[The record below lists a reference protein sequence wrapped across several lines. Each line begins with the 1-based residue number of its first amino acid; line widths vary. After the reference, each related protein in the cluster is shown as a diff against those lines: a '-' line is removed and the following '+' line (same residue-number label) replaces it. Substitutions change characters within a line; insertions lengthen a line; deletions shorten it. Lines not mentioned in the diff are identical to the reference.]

1 MKNLGKLDVD
11 DIDVSDISAAKE
23 NHAAIKLVTNPS
35 VPTTI
40 RLNPYLSSPEKAL
53 SVMGR
58 ICSAKPS
65 DNMKKWNS
73 AISEILFYEKK
84 EEGDG
89 ENNDNVDQ
97 NHNLMYYFSSN
108 RFLFANQDFI
118 YNVQS
123 RLRSLLLEMDRQM
136 RLYIPKAVFVSVGG
150 LFSGGKSSLLNYIL
164 DNDGL
169 LPVNIGASTMV
180 PAMLYCGNLA
190 DKVSVSGVNNL
201 DAIVSL
207 DTDILNCISHSDDE
221 NKISSNIATTLQH
234 FIVQVRNKE
243 YQNIVFVDTPGYDN
257 AEDKSARLR
266 TDDELAD
273 KYLSMGDVILW
284 LMPAKNGSFK
294 PSDIDRLVAFGEGDC
309 KKCKK
314 YSEIVPR
321 PRKIIILITKA
332 DLLDEES
339 RMDVFRKICDY
350 VSTMDFVE
358 DVALVSAAN
367 KDKEKWNKFWHSR
380 SGNDFVTILKKA
392 VNQVPVH
399 FETTKCIAEI
409 QRLFDSEISASRNRI
424 SEFEQKCQDIKQKC
438 LYANSNILKVK
449 RQRVDFFEM
458 YNYQPEDVK
467 KITTKYFDAQL
478 NNLENEYKIGSE
490 KINRYA
496 KQKEALEDH
505 LMRLQRWSIDLE
517 KWFESEPI
525 LDYHGRDEFLMKKSN
540 DKICV
545 YLQSYINRKFKNAY
559 VHFWDNESSTHWP
572 GIPMVFVMRSKRF
585 NIWKGEIP
593 NNVTGIVFALVND
606 DGDKWMQSIDFTG
619 NVIKNDYLYNMKKSL
634 GKLPL
639 KYQKNL
645 DDKMTSDSNIFSEDE
660 NKQSIP
666 ELSDDLDGFVV
677 NLDIFNAIRSHNY
690 DNLLKSLAK
699 KRDITGVYNQQG
711 MSAVTAAAHFGFQKA
726 LMLFVHVCGVEIL
739 NIADKRGF
747 NALHSACAASKFET
761 AAAICRCNNSLKEYC
776 TIDGRNVSDLV
787 SVNYKVILKQSGII

>member
-190 DKVSVSGVNNL
+190 DKVSVYGVNNL

-367 KDKEKWNKFWHSR
+367 KDKEMWNKFWHSR
-380 SGNDFVTILKKA
+380 SGDDFVTILKKA

-438 LYANSNILKVK
+438 LYANSNILKLK

-467 KITTKYFDAQL
+467 KSQQNILTLNLIIWRMNTKSVQKRL
-478 NNLENEYKIGSE
+478 IGM
-490 KINRYA
+490 
-496 KQKEALEDH
+496 L
-505 LMRLQRWSIDLE
+505 
-517 KWFESEPI
+517 
-525 LDYHGRDEFLMKKSN
+525 
-540 DKICV
+540 
-545 YLQSYINRKFKNAY
+545 NRKR
-559 VHFWDNESSTHWP
+559 H
-572 GIPMVFVMRSKRF
+572 
-585 NIWKGEIP
+585 
-593 NNVTGIVFALVND
+593 
-606 DGDKWMQSIDFTG
+606 
-619 NVIKNDYLYNMKKSL
+619 
-634 GKLPL
+634 
-639 KYQKNL
+639 
-645 DDKMTSDSNIFSEDE
+645 
-660 NKQSIP
+660 
-666 ELSDDLDGFVV
+666 
-677 NLDIFNAIRSHNY
+677 
-690 DNLLKSLAK
+690 
-699 KRDITGVYNQQG
+699 
-711 MSAVTAAAHFGFQKA
+711 
-726 LMLFVHVCGVEIL
+726 
-739 NIADKRGF
+739 
-747 NALHSACAASKFET
+747 
-761 AAAICRCNNSLKEYC
+761 
-776 TIDGRNVSDLV
+776 
-787 SVNYKVILKQSGII
+787 

>member
-1 MKNLGKLDVD
+1 MIRKMKNLGKLDVD

-190 DKVSVSGVNNL
+190 DKVSVYGVNNL

-367 KDKEKWNKFWHSR
+367 KDKEMWNKFWHSR
-380 SGNDFVTILKKA
+380 SGDDFVTILKKA

-517 KWFESEPI
+517 KWFESEPV
-525 LDYHGRDEFLMKKSN
+525 LDYHGRDEFLMKKN
-540 DKICV
+540 D
-545 YLQSYINRKFKNAY
+545 
-559 VHFWDNESSTHWP
+559 
-572 GIPMVFVMRSKRF
+572 
-585 NIWKGEIP
+585 
-593 NNVTGIVFALVND
+593 
-606 DGDKWMQSIDFTG
+606 
-619 NVIKNDYLYNMKKSL
+619 
-634 GKLPL
+634 
-639 KYQKNL
+639 
-645 DDKMTSDSNIFSEDE
+645 
-660 NKQSIP
+660 
-666 ELSDDLDGFVV
+666 
-677 NLDIFNAIRSHNY
+677 
-690 DNLLKSLAK
+690 
-699 KRDITGVYNQQG
+699 
-711 MSAVTAAAHFGFQKA
+711 
-726 LMLFVHVCGVEIL
+726 
-739 NIADKRGF
+739 
-747 NALHSACAASKFET
+747 
-761 AAAICRCNNSLKEYC
+761 
-776 TIDGRNVSDLV
+776 
-787 SVNYKVILKQSGII
+787 